1 MFTGIEILTKL
12 IDSLVSV
19 AWVVFCFWIA
29 TRLLR
34 LLPKNSIGDLV
45 ARIKGIEAG
54 PMRIDLD
61 PADKLLVTGI
71 AKAINIARDSGDARE
86 LASVLRADLPRLK
99 EALSSSPIDLPQAH
113 EGNVADDQETTILS
127 KIRDM
132 VAQLTSPDA
141 WIDDYIF
148 VSGSY
153 GYNFWRT
160 EIETM
165 IKRGWIEIDGAR
177 IRMTAQGLAAA
188 RAAFPAPS
196 AEDLSTGKPA

>member
-1 MFTGIEILTKL
+1 MLTAIEILTKL
-12 IDSLVSV
+12 IGSLVSV

-71 AKAINIARDSGDARE
+71 AKAINIARDSGDPRQ
-86 LASVLRADLPRLK
+86 LASVLQADLPRLK
-99 EALSSSPIDLPQAH
+99 EALSRPRVDLPQAH
-113 EGNVADDQETTILS
+113 SASVPHDQDATILT

-132 VAQLTSPDA
+132 VAQLTSPDS
-141 WIDDYIF
+141 WVDDYIF
-148 VSGSY
+148 VSASY
-153 GYNFWRT
+153 GYSFWAS

-165 IKRGWIEIDGAR
+165 LKRGWIEIDGAR
-177 IRMTAQGLAAA
+177 IRMTAQGLDAA
-188 RAAFPAPS
+188 RVALPAPS
-196 AEDLSTGKPA
+196 TKHLSAAKPT